1 MSYGSLDAG
10 ESGGEQI
17 HVYVRLGPFADH
29 LKLPHCWLARP
40 QHKIFK
46 NKVTFQVGIFWHL
59 SGNSPFLS
67 LRLPVISCAARSPST
82 EEGGERPR
90 GSVRVHL
97 ELPKVLFKLP
107 CN

>member
-67 LRLPVISCAARSPST
+67 LRLPVISCAARSPSLKR
-82 EEGGERPR
+82 EEIGPGARC
-90 GSVRVHL
+90 RVHL
-97 ELPKVLFKLP
+97 ELPKVLFKLTY
-107 CN
+107 N